1 MFYAMG
7 SLLFAVSMMAA
18 FAVMAHDFSRYGRAM
33 MTALRG
39 LSLEGFS
46 GSEPARGSQPAR
58 SVSCPQPARTWQA
71 AA

>member
-39 LSLEGFS
+39 LNLEGWS
-46 GSEPARGSQPAR
+46 GTTPASQQPTNT
-58 SVSCPQPARTWQA
+58 VSYLQTTRAWQGA
-71 AA
+71 A